1 MKHVTLYLD
10 DALWQ
15 AFRLA
20 CLTHHI
26 SASQAVAALMHVQ
39 LHDWTTPYAGQE
51 HRVCSRLSPQHPKE
65 SPHDVS

>member
-20 CLTHHI
+20 CLTHQI
-26 SASQAVAALMHVQ
+26 SASQAVAALIQAQ
-39 LHDWTTPYAGQE
+39 LHDWTTPHAGQE
-51 HRVCSRLSPQHPKE
+51 QLFFARPSPQHPKE
-65 SPHDVS
+65 

>member
-20 CLTHHI
+20 CLAHHT
-26 SASQAVAALMHVQ
+26 SASQAVAALIHAQ
-39 LHDWTTPYAGQE
+39 LHDWATPHAGWEQIVAIL
-51 HRVCSRLSPQHPKE
+51 RVPPVPQPPKE
-65 SPHDVS
+65 